1 MCLEGAGRGQT
12 PLTPS
17 LSALLQLRVVSPE
30 VSFPLGDLEE
40 LYDLFK
46 VQVRE
51 GEGGTG
57 PVTVVSLPGWRV
69 GADLGQQ
76 RLWPPCLLPTCPA
89 CPHHPPLPS
98 LLLFY
103 TRFPVPSDGT
113 GAHRDHRFIYIS
125 ITYDSTHMFLNIYTY
140 SYIYVVGMHATYS

>member
-1 MCLEGAGRGQT
+1 MSGRGGGRGQT
-12 PLTPS
+12 PLTPL

-51 GEGGTG
+51 GEGGIG
-57 PVTVVSLPGWRV
+57 PATVVNLSGWQV

-89 CPHHPPLPS
+89 PPAPPLPS

-103 TRFPVPSDGT
+103 TTFPVLSDGT
-113 GAHRDHRFIYIS
+113 GPQRPSLPLCFHY
-125 ITYDSTHMFLNIYTY
+125 L
-140 SYIYVVGMHATYS
+140 